1 MISDAER
8 FYDEFPVRMRR
19 VAREAPEVPN
29 AFGGLF
35 QSVMKD
41 GALSIGE
48 KELIALGIGMAIRCL
63 PCIDA
68 HVEKS
73 IAAGATRK
81 QVLEAAGV
89 AVMMQGGPTYTYMPY
104 VIEALD
110 AVEARNEPVE
120 QQEYAHADT

>member
-1 MISDAER
+1 MSSEAER

-19 VAREAPEVPN
+19 VAREAPEVPH
-29 AFGGLF
+29 AFGGLL
-35 QSVMKD
+35 QSVMQD
-41 GALSIGE
+41 GALTARE
-48 KELIALGIGMAIRCL
+48 KQLIALGIGMAVRCL

-68 HVEKS
+68 HVEKAL
-73 IAAGATRK
+73 AAGATRK

-120 QQEYAHADT
+120 IQEYAHADT